1 MYYNIVVDMKTNFG
15 EKLNEYRSRWMDRNG
30 KNKNDFA
37 KWLGL
42 NPNTVN
48 SWINGGYVPRAEFL
62 DSLAKKIGPIVYQWA
77 GRLNPDASSSL
88 ASLPPAVRA
97 RFEAA
102 ISDAASELSRRGLS
116 GDEPEVAPLINT
128 IFMSHGSKPI
138 TAPDS
143 TSSK

>member
-1 MYYNIVVDMKTNFG
+1 MYYNVVVDMKTNFG

-30 KNKNDFA
+30 KNKNAFA

-48 SWINGGYVPRAEFL
+48 SWINGGYVPRGEFL
-62 DSLAKKIGPIVYQWA
+62 DDLAKKIGPIVYEWA
-77 GRLNPDASSSL
+77 GRLNPDDASPL

-102 ISDAASELSRRGLS
+102 ISEAAFELSGRGLS
-116 GDEPEVAPLINT
+116 GDEPEAVALINS
-128 IFMSHGSKPI
+128 IFMSHGSKPM